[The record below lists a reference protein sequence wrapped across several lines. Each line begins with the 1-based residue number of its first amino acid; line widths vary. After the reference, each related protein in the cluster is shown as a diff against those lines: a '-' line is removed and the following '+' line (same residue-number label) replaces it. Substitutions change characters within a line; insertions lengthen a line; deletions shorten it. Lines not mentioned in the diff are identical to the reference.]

1 MKKILL
7 FVLVTSFA
15 YMGKLNA
22 QCTVYNVGFQITNSQ
37 SVDATHC
44 SITFNL
50 SFKINNNNGNKIVVL
65 QVWMDSDYPNYWNCN
80 GSNQQQGNKKAPA
93 ASDLKKN
100 GTGPL
105 PFINLAFNNDVTPPV
120 PIAVYGPDNTV
131 PIITGYTVTRGAP
144 DANGDVLMTLMGV
157 TAVVPAPCGTGV
169 SVRADAW
176 SSQSSINSSWVPQC
190 VNCNN
195 LFAFNYPSV
204 NGLLTCLNPHTYEA
218 IIKNIN
224 TTQTIVVSYKVYL
237 DNNPFGTFGPEDV
250 LADDKSSLN
259 QTIAPG
265 ATYNS
270 GFLPYTGNATSPDN
284 RRSLWIIVTTQGL
297 PNTQNALISNS
308 CSSLPVK
315 LTFFNAKRTNSN
327 NVGLTWQTA
336 QEINSKGFEIQR
348 LIGAGGWQ
356 TVGFVASQALY
367 GNSSSPLNYSFND
380 NNNAHAITQYRLK
393 QIDIDAN
400 SKYSEIRAVRGD
412 GQAGKIIVYPNP
424 SFDGTAKVV
433 FEEIN
438 GTRDV
443 SLNDASGR
451 VIKQWKGVTNNNL
464 AIDNLT
470 PGFYSLRVV
479 IRETGE
485 QSIEKIVV
493 NKR

>member
-7 FVLVTSFA
+7 FVLVGSFMCA
-15 YMGKLNA
+15 SKLKA
-22 QCTVYNVGFQITNSQ
+22 QCTVYGVGFQITNSQ

-65 QVWMDSDYPNYWNCN
+65 QAWMDSDYPNYWNCN
-80 GSNQQQGNKKAPA
+80 SSNQQQGNKKAPT

-105 PFINLAFNNDVTPPV
+105 PFINLAFNNDVNPPV
-120 PIAVYGPDNTV
+120 AIASYGPDNTV

-144 DANGDVLMTLMGV
+144 DANGDVLMSLIGV
-157 TAVVPAPCGTGV
+157 TAIVPAPCGTGV

-195 LFAFNYPSV
+195 LFAFNYPQVSADILCGTPNRYHV
-204 NGLLTCLNPHTYEA
+204 HIA
-218 IIKNIN
+218 NIN
-224 TTQTIVVSYKVYL
+224 TNQTIVISGWQAFFDYTPAGAY
-237 DNNPFGTFGPEDV
+237 GAEDSV
-250 LADDKSSLN
+250 LADDRSSSMHVL
-259 QTIAPG
+259 APG
-265 ATYNS
+265 AAFDTTISYSASKSDAKKN
-270 GFLPYTGNATSPDN
+270 
-284 RRSLWIIVTTQGL
+284 LWILVSTQGL
-297 PNTQNALISNS
+297 ANTQRALASNS
-308 CSSLPVK
+308 CGSLPVH
-315 LTFFNAKRTNSN
+315 LSFFNAKRTNSS
-327 NVGLTWQTA
+327 NVSLTWQTS

-348 LIGAGGWQ
+348 LIGTGGWQ
-356 TVGFVASQALY
+356 TVGFVASQGLY
-367 GNSSSPLNYSFND
+367 GNSSAPLNYSFND

-393 QIDIDAN
+393 EIDIDAN
-400 SKYSEIRAVRGD
+400 SKFSEIRAVRGD

-424 SFDGTAKVV
+424 SFDGTARVV

-451 VIKQWKGVTNNNL
+451 VIKQWNGVTNNNL
-464 AIDNLT
+464 TIDNLT

-485 QSIEKIVV
+485 QSIEKIIV